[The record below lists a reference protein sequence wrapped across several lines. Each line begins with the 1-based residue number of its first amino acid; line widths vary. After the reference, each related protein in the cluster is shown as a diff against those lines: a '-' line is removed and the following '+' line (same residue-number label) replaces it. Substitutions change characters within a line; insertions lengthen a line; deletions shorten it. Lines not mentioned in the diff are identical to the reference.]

1 MGTPAMPTVYTAL
14 AGLEIFAEAG
24 HAAVFERIAALR
36 EDVIARIEAEGF
48 QIRGAADP
56 ARRSGIVMVRHPDA
70 AGAVRRL
77 AERGVIVDFRGDYVR
92 VSPHFYNTPDENA
105 LFVEGLVE
113 MR

>member
-1 MGTPAMPTVYTAL
+1 
-14 AGLEIFAEAG
+14 
-24 HAAVFERIAALR
+24 
-36 EDVIARIEAEGF
+36 
-48 QIRGAADP
+48 
-56 ARRSGIVMVRHPDA
+56 MVRHPDA

-113 MR
+113 TR